1 MRIFSIMR
9 GILLVILISLGCCDV
24 FSQGKIDGF
33 YRGIGNT
40 TLTLGAGFED
50 NKDYLAGTDETDIS
64 RKLYYV
70 NLFADYGI
78 TENLDVNA
86 SLPYIEVDANKDI
99 QDIAFFLKY
108 RGYKTEFT
116 TSKLELSIAAG
127 FSTHV
132 SDYNVGGLNDIGQ
145 QATIIET
152 RAMAHYQTGAGWFAT
167 LQSGFSFKL
176 EEVPNSLPITF
187 KAGQALDKWYYDVY
201 YDYQHSFGG
210 IDYLETPPPQNFRRF
225 GVDYHKIGGTG
236 YRSFTDTFG
245 AYVSVSYVLSGRNIF
260 QGPGYGIGVSANF

>member
-1 MRIFSIMR
+1 MKSSPLIIFLSC
-9 GILLVILISLGCCDV
+9 ILILTSTQA

-33 YRGIGNT
+33 YRGNGNT
-40 TLTLGAGFED
+40 TVTLGAGFED
-50 NKDYLAGTDETDIS
+50 NKDYLAGNDETDIA

-70 NLFADYGI
+70 NLFAAYGI
-78 TENLDVNA
+78 TKDLDVTV
-86 SLPYIEVDANKDI
+86 SLPYIEIDDNKNV
-99 QDIAFFLKY
+99 QDVSFFFKY
-108 RGYKTEFT
+108 RTLKKEYSNG
-116 TSKLELSIAAG
+116 KLELSLAGG
-127 FSTHV
+127 FSTPV

-152 RAMAHYQTGAGWFAT
+152 RAMAHYQTNAGWFAT
-167 LQSGFSFKL
+167 LQSGFSFKF
-176 EEVPNSLPITF
+176 EEVPNSLPITV

-236 YRSFTDTFG
+236 YRSFTNNFG
-245 AYVSVSYVLSGRNIF
+245 AYVSVSYVLGGRNIF
-260 QGPGYGIGVSANF
+260 QGPGYGIGLVANF

>member
-1 MRIFSIMR
+1 MKSSPLIIFLSC
-9 GILLVILISLGCCDV
+9 ILILTSIQAL
-24 FSQGKIDGF
+24 SQGKIDGF
-33 YRGIGNT
+33 YRGNGNT
-40 TLTLGAGFED
+40 TITLGAGFED
-50 NKDYLAGTDETDIS
+50 NEDYLAGTDETDIA

-70 NLFADYGI
+70 NLFAAYGI
-78 TENLDVNA
+78 TKDLDVNI
-86 SLPYIEVDANKDI
+86 SLPYIEIDDNKNV
-99 QDIAFFLKY
+99 QDVSLFLKY
-108 RGYKTEFT
+108 RTLKKEYSNG
-116 TSKLELSIAAG
+116 KLELSFAGG
-127 FSTHV
+127 FSTPV

-152 RAMAHYQTGAGWFAT
+152 RAMAHYQTNAGWFAT

-245 AYVSVSYVLSGRNIF
+245 AYVSVSYVLGGRNIF